1 MTDAKQWKTHRACVK
16 WLCLDFRCSSLALRE
31 DIGSRV
37 EGNTLFKT
45 IQRNNA
51 SAHDRVFNGCEMK
64 ADITRRP
71 LIFVSFLHYL
81 RYYPLNKMTDAEQ
94 EQLIADHFLFDKP
107 VSPLLTSAGMARDW
121 PDARGIWHNE
131 DKNFLVWIN
140 EEDHTRVISMQKGGD
155 MAAVFKRFC
164 TGLHKVCNNSFFI
177 LLLWRWS
184 QNVQWRGLK
193 LLGVETSLTN
203 IRFQD
208 FTPSSVTALVR

>member
-1 MTDAKQWKTHRACVK
+1 
-16 WLCLDFRCSSLALRE
+16 
-31 DIGSRV
+31 
-37 EGNTLFKT
+37 
-45 IQRNNA
+45 
-51 SAHDRVFNGCEMK
+51 
-64 ADITRRP
+64 
-71 LIFVSFLHYL
+71 
-81 RYYPLNKMTDAEQ
+81 MTDAEQ

-177 LLLWRWS
+177 LLL
-184 QNVQWRGLK
+184 
-193 LLGVETSLTN
+193 
-203 IRFQD
+203 
-208 FTPSSVTALVR
+208 